1 METNKIYN
9 IDALDLLKSLKDKS
23 VNLVLIDPPY
33 FNVMKTD
40 WKQRKHEWDNQW
52 ESLEDYISWI
62 SNIGK
67 EIKRILKDNGSFYI
81 FADDK
86 VCAYIQVE
94 LDKTF
99 TLLNSITWVKP
110 NNLTI
115 KGWNVYRSYAP
126 ITEKILFYSNEWD
139 ISSGKMIAD
148 KILDENL
155 KPNNKFAQYLQEEFK
170 RAGVSNKQIAKLF
183 PSRTGGLTGCVSNW
197 LNGDNIITEEQY
209 LKIRKYLN
217 DEYLKKEYEDL
228 KKEYEYLKKEYE
240 DLKKEYE
247 DLRRYFNPKANFTD
261 VWTFNIMGGKES
273 LGVHPTQKPLAIIRR
288 IIETSSK
295 EGDIIVDCFVGS
307 GTTAVACKQL
317 NRNFICGD
325 NKQEY
330 VEIAT
335 KRISQN
341 TLTKLNYGNYG
352 IPPKH
357 KCSGILPTII

>member
-1 METNKIYN
+1 M
-9 IDALDLLKSLKDKS
+9 DALELLKCLEDKS
-23 VNLVLIDPPY
+23 INLVLIDPPY

-52 ESLEDYISWI
+52 KSLTDYISWI

-67 EIKRILKDNGSFYI
+67 EIKRVLKDNGSFYI

-86 VCAYIQVE
+86 IGAYVQVE
-94 LDKTF
+94 LDKIF
-99 TLLNSITWVKP
+99 TLLNCITWVKP

-139 ISSGKMIAD
+139 INSGKMIAD

-170 RAGVSNKQIAKLF
+170 RAKVSNKQIAKLF
-183 PSRTGGLTGCVSNW
+183 PSKTGGLTGCVSNW
-197 LNGDNIITEEQY
+197 INGDNIITKEQY
-209 LKIRKYLN
+209 LKIREYLN
-217 DEYLKKEYEDL
+217 G
-228 KKEYEYLKKEYE
+228 EYLKKEYE

-247 DLRRYFNPKANFTD
+247 DLRRYFNPKENFTD

-273 LGVHPTQKPLAIIRR
+273 LGVHPTQKPLAIIKR
-288 IIETSSK
+288 IIATSSK
-295 EGDIIVDCFVGS
+295 EGDIIVDCFSGT
-307 GTTAVACKQL
+307 GTTALACKQL
-317 NRNFICGD
+317 NRNFICCD
-325 NKQEY
+325 NNQEY
-330 VEIAT
+330 VEISI

-341 TLTKLNYGNYG
+341 TLTKQTGG
-352 IPPKH
+352 FFSSQP
-357 KCSGILPTII
+357 

>member
-352 IPPKH
+352 IPPNPK
-357 KCSGILPTII
+357 GIGYP

>member
-1 METNKIYN
+1 M
-9 IDALDLLKSLKDKS
+9 DALELLKCLEDKS
-23 VNLVLIDPPY
+23 INLVLIDPPY

-52 ESLEDYISWI
+52 KSLTDYISWI

-67 EIKRILKDNGSFYI
+67 EIKRVLKDNGSFYI

-86 VCAYIQVE
+86 ISAYVQVE
-94 LDKTF
+94 LDKIF
-99 TLLNSITWVKP
+99 TLLNCITWVKP

-170 RAGVSNKQIAKLF
+170 RAKVSNKQIAKLF
-183 PSRTGGLTGCVSNW
+183 PSKTGGLTGCVSNW
-197 LNGDNIITEEQY
+197 INGDNIITKEQY
-209 LKIRKYLN
+209 LKIREYLN
-217 DEYLKKEYEDL
+217 G
-228 KKEYEYLKKEYE
+228 EYLKKEYE

-247 DLRRYFNPKANFTD
+247 DLRRYFNPKENFTD

-273 LGVHPTQKPLAIIRR
+273 LGVHPTQKPLAIIKR
-288 IIETSSK
+288 IIATSSK
-295 EGDIIVDCFVGS
+295 EGDIIVDCFSGT
-307 GTTAVACKQL
+307 GTTALACKQL
-317 NRNFICGD
+317 NRNFICCD
-325 NKQEY
+325 NNQEY
-330 VEIAT
+330 VDLAN
-335 KRISQN
+335 KRLEQS
-341 TLTKLNYGNYG
+341 KLNGG
-352 IPPKH
+352 KFFSSQP
-357 KCSGILPTII
+357 

>member
-9 IDALDLLKSLKDKS
+9 MDALELLKSLESKS

-52 ESLEDYISWI
+52 ETLEDYIIWI

-67 EIKRILKDNGSFYI
+67 EIKRVLKDNGSFYI

-86 VCAYIQVE
+86 VCAYVQVE
-94 LDKTF
+94 LDKIF
-99 TLLNSITWVKP
+99 TLLNCITWVKP

-139 ISSGKMIAD
+139 INSGKMIAD

-228 KKEYEYLKKEYE
+228 KKEYE

-247 DLRRYFNPKANFTD
+247 DLRRYFNPKSNFTD

-273 LGVHPTQKPLAIIRR
+273 LGVHPTQKPLAIIKR

-295 EGDIIVDCFVGS
+295 EGELIVDCFAGT
-307 GTTAVACKQL
+307 GTTALACKQL
-317 NRNFICGD
+317 NREFICCD
-325 NKQEY
+325 NNQEY
-330 VEIAT
+330 VEMAT
-335 KRISQN
+335 KRLYQN
-341 TLTKLNYGNYG
+341 TLTKLNSEGKFFSSQ
-352 IPPKH
+352 P
-357 KCSGILPTII
+357 

>member
-1 METNKIYN
+1 M
-9 IDALDLLKSLKDKS
+9 DALELLKSLESKS

-52 ESLEDYISWI
+52 ETLEDYIIWI

-67 EIKRILKDNGSFYI
+67 EIKRVLKDNGSFYI

-86 VCAYIQVE
+86 VCAYVQVE
-94 LDKTF
+94 LDKIF
-99 TLLNSITWVKP
+99 TLLNCITWVKP

-139 ISSGKMIAD
+139 INSGKMIAD

-228 KKEYEYLKKEYE
+228 KKEYE
-240 DLKKEYE
+240 
-247 DLRRYFNPKANFTD
+247 DLRRYFNPKSNFTD

-295 EGDIIVDCFVGS
+295 EGEIVVDCFMGS
-307 GTTAVACKQL
+307 GTTALACKQL
-317 NRNFICGD
+317 GRNFIGFEI
-325 NKQEY
+325 NPKYVKIAKNRLAQE
-330 VEIAT
+330 VL
-335 KRISQN
+335 S
-341 TLTKLNYGNYG
+341 L
-352 IPPKH
+352 
-357 KCSGILPTII
+357 